1 MTQQTRYY
9 VRRFYENQ
17 ILINKINDITILL
30 IISVP
35 FERRLQRSGEL
46 RTAQSILV
54 LPVRRC
60 RMTARRGPSCRRCP
74 IA

>member
-1 MTQQTRYY
+1 MTGRKERGVMTQQTRYY

-46 RTAQSILV
+46 RTALIK
-54 LPVRRC
+54 
-60 RMTARRGPSCRRCP
+60 AF
-74 IA
+74 